1 MINWIF
7 KFLTIEFISNDLE
20 SEKIYFRL
28 KSKIYDELYKIYLSD
43 KDYLLASKYLDS
55 SLAYIDPST
64 IKYFRLNKSRKKLKE
79 VAKLEK
85 ENQLLDS
92 LIFINSLSESER
104 IKLLNK
110 SVSISED
117 YNNEISVG
125 SSSSFY
131 FDNKKSVDLG
141 IKKFK
146 EKWGDIL
153 LTDDWKM
160 NPQISLE
167 RNVSYGKKPD
177 LDIVDESFWW
187 IKYWQP

>member
-1 MINWIF
+1 M
-7 KFLTIEFISNDLE
+7 
-20 SEKIYFRL
+20 
-28 KSKIYDELYKIYLSD
+28 SK

-64 IKYFRLNKSRKKLKE
+64 IKYFRLNKSRKKLNE

-92 LIFINSLSESER
+92 LIYVNSLSENDR

-110 SVSISED
+110 SALVFED

-131 FDNKKSVDLG
+131 FDNKN
-141 IKKFK
+141 
-146 EKWGDIL
+146 L
-153 LTDDWKM
+153 L
-160 NPQISLE
+160 I
-167 RNVSYGKKPD
+167 
-177 LDIVDESFWW
+177 
-187 IKYWQP
+187 